1 MSRSQKLEYIRLL
14 FDTFCVTWL
23 LWPLLWLVTSRSS
36 CSSIAMSLPRL
47 EPKLSVYLGVI
58 ILTAVLSLTLS
69 QLPLLPYIY
78 ISFPTPC
85 LLQVIVTLYLPIH
98 SLFVSR
104 CLTAMRL
111 SMLILTSCVCLL
123 GII

>member
-1 MSRSQKLEYIRLL
+1 MSRLQKLEYIKLL
-14 FDTFCVTWL
+14 FDTFCITWL

-47 EPKLSVYLGVI
+47 EQNLSVYLGVI
-58 ILTAVLSLTLS
+58 ILTAVLSLPLS

-78 ISFPTPC
+78 ILSPTLC
-85 LLQVIVTLYLPIH
+85 LSKVIVTPYLPIH

-104 CLTAMRL
+104 CLTATRL